1 MLSVSSQSLRR
12 AAVLTLCAF
21 GFASTALAAK
31 LPQLVLSGPG
41 AIVSVPLVHMV
52 DSGALAEL
60 SDHVSFVQW
69 RDPDQLRVMA
79 LGGKTDVLATPSN
92 VAANLYN
99 RGAPIKMLDISTW
112 GALWMVSRDPNKKT
126 LADFRGEEIAMPFRG
141 DMPDIVFQ
149 LLAAKQG
156 LDVHKD
162 FKLRYVASPI
172 DAMQL
177 LIMRRT
183 DNALLADP
191 AVSMALRKTKSF
203 PLQLVAPTL
212 YRSVDL
218 QKEWGRLFNRR
229 ARIPQAGLAVVGA
242 LRKNPEAMAKI
253 EAAYAHST
261 VYCSQH
267 ALECGQIM
275 AKHVPMLSA
284 QAVADAIA
292 VSQMEVV
299 PMPQARPELTFFF
312 QQLEAKSPALI
323 GGKLPDDGFYAPIK
337 P

>member
-1 MLSVSSQSLRR
+1 MSSLSSQLHWRCVWF
-12 AAVLTLCAF
+12 AVCAF
-21 GFASTALAAK
+21 GLASSALAAK

-69 RDPDQLRVMA
+69 RDPDQLRLMA
-79 LGGKTDVLATPSN
+79 LDGKADVLAAPSN

-99 RGAPIKMLDISTW
+99 RGAPVKLLNISTW
-112 GALWMVSRDPNKKT
+112 GALWMVARDPNKKT
-126 LADFRGEEIAMPFRG
+126 LADFRGQEIAMPFRG

-156 LDVHKD
+156 LNVSRD

-229 ARIPQAGLAVVGA
+229 ARIPQAGLVAVGQ
-242 LRKNPEAMAKI
+242 LRENPQLMAKI
-253 EAAYAHST
+253 QAAYTQST
-261 VYCSQH
+261 RYCSQH
-267 ALECGQIM
+267 ALECGQMM

-284 QAVADAIA
+284 EAVADAIA

-299 PMPQARPELTFFF
+299 PAPQARAELSFFF
-312 QQLEAKSPALI
+312 QQLAAKNPASI
-323 GGKLPDDGFYAPIK
+323 GGKLPDDGFYAPISQ
-337 P
+337 